1 MTPMV
6 QDEKTKIWHSTKCEY
21 CGKDLEAVALAVPE
35 LVDEKPD
42 LKAAAEVLP

>member
-6 QDEKTKIWHSTKCEY
+6 YDKEKQIFFSGSCEH

-35 LVDEKPD
+35 RVDEKPD
-42 LKAAAEVLP
+42 LKAAPEVLP